1 MLEFYKARRE
11 KHRKGVRTLYNH
23 KRTIKKLSLL
33 LILVMAVTLLTPAV
47 NAGASGTP
55 ASAANNAVQFL
66 YNEYIQKG
74 INNSEYGVGSYALYV
89 LKQAGVDVS
98 SWVYNGENLNDA
110 VINAVYN
117 DISQPDNVPAKI
129 LAQDLLAVQ
138 ALGREDLTNRLV
150 DILKNRQ
157 TENGF
162 DNNPFSD
169 MPAFDL
175 LGRAGKLSV
184 VNAAYTRDY
193 ILSNQLTQSTV
204 PAEVYGA
211 WGGSWTDDKGNTNYF
226 ADFMATAQAVRALY
240 YLDPGGEDADIQAA
254 ISKGLA
260 WMQDR
265 QKADGS
271 FQDDYGF
278 DDPVLDTAEVVLTLK
293 ELERDP
299 AEWKTSEGKT
309 AVDYLMSSAVI
320 NEDGSLGS
328 CGNAW
333 DANWVL
339 SACNSLGIQPTVWR
353 FYLDP
358 STNTL
363 NIGAQQQFRA
373 VWQDACGQ
381 SSDVTQ
387 WAIWSVADSSIA
399 SVDDSVYG
407 LVKAIKAGQTVVK
420 AVYNGLTASAALTVQ
435 AAGGGNAPVTVV
447 TVGMAVVGMNN
458 ELLFGP
464 SYVTVTKDNQWG
476 LTALGALDA
485 SGVPYH
491 TSTWSWGVLVD
502 EIAGQ
507 ANSGMAGWMY
517 TVNGQVPSYGPEKYN
532 IKEGDRIIFYYS
544 KSMDQQPLKWDDLMK
559 QVSAGNIQ
567 TGNLPAPVSD
577 STLNAA
583 IEDAGSA
590 GRVVLQAEDNQ
601 TVLALTVDQLAK
613 ITGVNKPLAVTVQGV
628 QFVLSVD
635 SLKVPE
641 LTAAGMAQLQVKAQK
656 LSSTEAHELVKPV
669 AGELK
674 LVGDVYELDVLAVQE
689 NGTAQKIAQLPDC
702 RVLLPVPAEARE
714 AAAGGRVK
722 VYRYDES
729 EKTWDEV
736 GGTYDPAAGG
746 LTFKADHFS
755 KYALM
760 ETSAPPELKTFADIA
775 GHWAQKEIEF
785 MATKGFVTGV
795 GENKFAPEATVTRAE
810 FAAILARMA
819 GLMADPDGAK
829 LFNDVP
835 QDAWYCGM
843 VGAAAKAGLVRGTGE
858 HSFAPNEPITREQM
872 AAMMARLMAREG
884 QDMGIGEADAARML
898 AGFEDAASISPWA
911 RNSVALVVWEQV
923 MRGRALAR
931 FIPAGNTT
939 RAEATVV
946 LYRVWQKLQPAAADK
961 K

>member
-1 MLEFYKARRE
+1 M
-11 KHRKGVRTLYNH
+11 YNH
-23 KRTIKKLSLL
+23 KRMIKKLSLL
-33 LILVMAVTLLTPAV
+33 LVLVMAVTMLTPAV
-47 NAGASGTP
+47 NAGASGMP
-55 ASAANNAVQFL
+55 ASPANNAVQFL

-89 LKQAGVDVS
+89 LKQAGVDVA

-129 LAQDLLAVQ
+129 LAQDLVAVQ
-138 ALGREDLTNRLV
+138 ALGRSDLADQLV
-150 DILKNRQ
+150 EILKNRQ

-162 DNNPFSD
+162 DTGAYSLFSNL
-169 MPAFDL
+169 PAFDL

-226 ADFMATAQAVRALY
+226 ADFMATAQAVRALH
-240 YLDPGGEDADIQAA
+240 YLDPGGQDARVQAA
-254 ISKGLA
+254 INNGLN
-260 WMQDR
+260 WMRNQ

-271 FQDDYGF
+271 FVAGW
-278 DDPVLDTAEVVLTLK
+278 DDPAIDTAEVVVTLK
-293 ELERDP
+293 ALGRDP
-299 AEWKTSEGKT
+299 ADWKTGDGKT
-309 AVDYLMSSAVI
+309 AVDYLMNNVL
-320 NEDGSLGS
+320 NPDGSFGTS
-328 CGNAW
+328 KNAM
-333 DANWVL
+333 DAIWVL

-358 STNTL
+358 LSNTL

-373 VWQDACGQ
+373 VWQDAYSQ
-381 SSDVTQ
+381 SDVTQ

-399 SVDDSVYG
+399 SVDGSG
-407 LVKAIKAGQTVVK
+407 LVTAKSAGQTVVK
-420 AVYNGLTASAALTVQ
+420 AVYNGLTASAALTVKS
-435 AAGGGNAPVTVV
+435 AAGGGGTAAAV
-447 TVGMAVVGMNN
+447 TVGMAVVGMNG
-458 ELLFGP
+458 ELLYSP
-464 SYVTVTKDNQWG
+464 SYVMVPKENKWG

-491 TSTWSWGVLVD
+491 TSTWSWGILVD

-544 KSMDQQPLKWDDLMK
+544 KSMDQQPPKWDDLMK

-590 GRVVLQAEDNQ
+590 GRVVLQAEENQ

-641 LTAAGMAQLQVKAQK
+641 LKVADAAQLQVKAQK

-669 AGELK
+669 TGELK
-674 LVGDVYELDVLAVQE
+674 LVGDVYELDVLAVKKD
-689 NGTAQKIAQLPDC
+689 GTVQKIAQIPGCL
-702 RVLLPVPAEARE
+702 VMLPVPAEAKE

-729 EKTWDEV
+729 EKTWEEV
-736 GGTYDPAAGG
+736 GGTYDPVAGG

-775 GHWAQKEIEF
+775 GHWAQKEIEI
-785 MATKGFVTGV
+785 MATKGFVAGV
-795 GENKFAPEATVTRAE
+795 GDNKFAPEATVTRAE

-819 GLMADPDGAK
+819 GLTADPDGARR
-829 LFNDVP
+829 FNDVP
-835 QDAWYCGM
+835 QNAWYCGM

-872 AAMMARLMAREG
+872 AAMMVRLMAREG
-884 QDMGIGEADAARML
+884 QDMGIGEADAARIL

-911 RNSVALVVWEQV
+911 RNSVALVVREGI
-923 MRGRALAR
+923 MKGRTVAQ
-931 FIPAGNTT
+931 FVPAGNTT

-946 LYRVWQKLQPAAADK
+946 LYRVWQKLQPPAQNK
-961 K
+961 

>member
-1 MLEFYKARRE
+1 M
-11 KHRKGVRTLYNH
+11 YNH
-23 KRTIKKLSLL
+23 KRMIKKLSLL
-33 LILVMAVTLLTPAV
+33 LVLVMAVTMLTPVV
-47 NAGASGTP
+47 NAGASGMP
-55 ASAANNAVQFL
+55 ASPANNAVQFL

-98 SWVYNGENLNDA
+98 SWEYNGENLNDA
-110 VINAVYN
+110 VVKAVYS
-117 DISQPDNVPAKI
+117 DISQPDKVPAKI

-138 ALGREDLTNRLV
+138 ALGRSDLTDQLV
-150 DILKNRQ
+150 EILKDRQ

-162 DNNPFSD
+162 DTGTYSLFSNL
-169 MPAFDL
+169 PAFDL
-175 LGRAGKLSV
+175 LGRAGFMSV
-184 VNAAYTRDY
+184 VNAVYAKEY
-193 ILSNQLTQSTV
+193 ILSQQLTV
-204 PAEVYGA
+204 NEEVYGS
-211 WGGSWTDDKGNTNYF
+211 WGGSWTDKDGTHYF

-240 YLDPGGEDADIQAA
+240 YLDPEGKDADIQAA

-260 WMQDR
+260 WMQK
-265 QKADGS
+265 QQQADGS
-271 FQDDYGF
+271 FVAGW
-278 DDPVLDTAEVVLTLK
+278 DDPAIDTAEVVVTLK
-293 ELERDP
+293 VLERDP
-299 AEWKTSEGKT
+299 ADWKTSDGKT
-309 AVDYLMSSAVI
+309 AVDYLMNNVL
-320 NEDGSLGS
+320 NPDGSFGTS
-328 CGNAW
+328 KNAM
-333 DANWVL
+333 DAIWVL
-339 SACNSLGIQPTVWR
+339 SACNSLEIQPTVWR

-381 SSDVTQ
+381 SDVTQ

-420 AVYNGLTASAALTVQ
+420 AVYNGLTAWAALTVKS
-435 AAGGGNAPVTVV
+435 AAGGGGTATAV

-491 TSTWSWGVLVD
+491 TSTWSWGILVD

-544 KSMDQQPLKWDDLMK
+544 KSMDQQPPKWDDLMK

-628 QFVLSVD
+628 QFILSVD

-674 LVGDVYELDVLAVQE
+674 LVGDVYELDVLAVKKD
-689 NGTAQKIAQLPDC
+689 GTVQKIGQFPDC

-714 AAAGGRVK
+714 AAATGRVK

-746 LTFKADHFS
+746 LAFKADHFS

-760 ETSAPPELKTFADIA
+760 ETTAPPAVKTFADIA
-775 GHWAQKEIEF
+775 GHWAQKEIEI
-785 MATKGFVTGV
+785 MATKGFVAGV
-795 GENKFAPEATVTRAE
+795 GDNKFAPEATVTRAE

-819 GLMADPDGAK
+819 GLTADPDGAK
-829 LFNDVP
+829 RFNDVP
-835 QDAWYCGM
+835 QNAWYCGM

-872 AAMMARLMAREG
+872 AAMMVRLMAREG
-884 QDMGIGEADAARML
+884 QDMGIGEADAARIL

-911 RNSVALVVWEQV
+911 RNSVALVVREQV
-923 MRGRALAR
+923 MKGRAQAR

-946 LYRVWQKLQPAAADK
+946 LYRVWQKLQPSAQNK
-961 K
+961 

>member
-1 MLEFYKARRE
+1 M
-11 KHRKGVRTLYNH
+11 YNH
-23 KRTIKKLSLL
+23 KRMIKKLSLL
-33 LILVMAVTLLTPAV
+33 LVLVMAVTMLTPAV
-47 NAGASGTP
+47 NAGASGMP
-55 ASAANNAVQFL
+55 ASPANNAVQFL

-89 LKQAGVDVS
+89 LKQAGVDVA

-129 LAQDLLAVQ
+129 LAQDLVAVQ
-138 ALGREDLTNRLV
+138 ALGRSDLADQLV
-150 DILKNRQ
+150 EILKNRQ

-162 DNNPFSD
+162 DTGAYSLFSNL
-169 MPAFDL
+169 PAFDL

-226 ADFMATAQAVRALY
+226 ADFMATAQSVRALH
-240 YLDPGGEDADIQAA
+240 YLDPGGQDARVQAA
-254 ISKGLA
+254 INNGLN
-260 WMQDR
+260 WMRNQ

-271 FQDDYGF
+271 FVAGW
-278 DDPVLDTAEVVLTLK
+278 DDPAIDTAEVVVTLK
-293 ELERDP
+293 ALGRDP
-299 AEWKTSEGKT
+299 ADWKTGDGKT
-309 AVDYLMSSAVI
+309 AVDYLMNNVL
-320 NEDGSLGS
+320 NPDGSFGTS
-328 CGNAW
+328 KNAM
-333 DANWVL
+333 DAIWVL
-339 SACNSLGIQPTVWR
+339 SAYNLLSSQ
-353 FYLDP
+353 FYINP
-358 STNTL
+358 SNVIR
-363 NIGAQQQFRA
+363 NIDEQQQFTA
-373 VWQDACGQ
+373 VWQDAYGQ
-381 SSDVTQ
+381 SDVTQ

-420 AVYNGLTASAALTVQ
+420 AVYNGLTAWAALTVKS
-435 AAGGGNAPVTVV
+435 AAGGGGTATAV

-491 TSTWSWGVLVD
+491 TSTWSWGILVD

-544 KSMDQQPLKWDDLMK
+544 KSMDQQPPKWDDLMK

-628 QFVLSVD
+628 QFILSVD

-674 LVGDVYELDVLAVQE
+674 LVGDVY
-689 NGTAQKIAQLPDC
+689 
-702 RVLLPVPAEARE
+702 
-714 AAAGGRVK
+714 
-722 VYRYDES
+722 
-729 EKTWDEV
+729 
-736 GGTYDPAAGG
+736 
-746 LTFKADHFS
+746 
-755 KYALM
+755 
-760 ETSAPPELKTFADIA
+760 
-775 GHWAQKEIEF
+775 
-785 MATKGFVTGV
+785 
-795 GENKFAPEATVTRAE
+795 
-810 FAAILARMA
+810 
-819 GLMADPDGAK
+819 
-829 LFNDVP
+829 
-835 QDAWYCGM
+835 
-843 VGAAAKAGLVRGTGE
+843 
-858 HSFAPNEPITREQM
+858 
-872 AAMMARLMAREG
+872 
-884 QDMGIGEADAARML
+884 
-898 AGFEDAASISPWA
+898 
-911 RNSVALVVWEQV
+911 
-923 MRGRALAR
+923 
-931 FIPAGNTT
+931 
-939 RAEATVV
+939 
-946 LYRVWQKLQPAAADK
+946 
-961 K
+961 

>member
-1 MLEFYKARRE
+1 MY
-11 KHRKGVRTLYNH
+11 HH
-23 KRTIKKLSLL
+23 KRTVKKLSLL
-33 LILVMAVTLLTPAV
+33 LVLVMAATLLTPAV
-47 NAGASGTP
+47 NAGASGVSGSP
-55 ASAANNAVQFL
+55 ANNAVQFL

-89 LKQAGVDVS
+89 LKQAGVDVA

-129 LAQDLLAVQ
+129 LAQDLLAMQ
-138 ALGREDLTNRLV
+138 ALGRSDLADQLV
-150 DILKNRQ
+150 EILKNRQ

-162 DNNPFSD
+162 DTGAYSLFSNL
-169 MPAFDL
+169 PAFDL
-175 LGRAGKLSV
+175 LGRAGLMSV
-184 VNAAYTRDY
+184 VKLVYAKEY
-193 ILSNQLTQSTV
+193 ILSQQLTV
-204 PAEVYGA
+204 NEEVYGS

-226 ADFMATAQAVRALY
+226 ADFMATAQAVRALH
-240 YLDPGGEDADIQAA
+240 YLDPGGQDARVQAA
-254 ISKGLA
+254 INNGLN
-260 WMQDR
+260 WMRNQ

-271 FQDDYGF
+271 FVAGW
-278 DDPVLDTAEVVLTLK
+278 DDPAIDTAEVVVTLK
-293 ELERDP
+293 ALERDP
-299 AEWKTSEGKT
+299 ADWKTSDGKT
-309 AVDYLMSSAVI
+309 AVDYLMNNVL
-320 NEDGSLGS
+320 NPDGSFGTS
-328 CGNAW
+328 KNAM
-333 DANWVL
+333 DAIWVL

-353 FYLDP
+353 LYLDP
-358 STNTL
+358 PSNTL

-373 VWQDACGQ
+373 VWQDAYGQ
-381 SSDVTQ
+381 SDVTQ
-387 WAIWSVADSSIA
+387 WATWSVADSSIA

-420 AVYNGLTASAALTVQ
+420 AVYNGLTAAATLTVQ
-435 AAGGGNAPVTVV
+435 SAAGGGGTATAV
-447 TVGMAVVGMNN
+447 TVGMAVVGLNG
-458 ELLFGP
+458 ELLYGP
-464 SYVTVTKDNQWG
+464 SYVMVPKENKWG

-491 TSTWSWGVLVD
+491 TSTWSWGILVD

-517 TVNGQVPSYGPEKYN
+517 TVNGQVPSFGPEKYN
-532 IKEGDRIIFYYS
+532 IKEGDKIIWYYS
-544 KSMDQQPLKWDDLMK
+544 KSMDQQPPKWDDLVK
-559 QVSAGNIQ
+559 QASGGSNQAA
-567 TGNLPAPVSD
+567 NLPAPVSD
-577 STLNAA
+577 STLKAA

-641 LTAAGMAQLQVKAQK
+641 LKVADAAQLQVKVQK
-656 LSSTEAHELVKPV
+656 LSSTEAQDLAKPV
-669 AGELK
+669 ADKLK
-674 LVGDVYELDVLAVQE
+674 LVGDVYELDVLAVKKD
-689 NGTAQKIAQLPDC
+689 GTVQKIAQLPDC

-722 VYRYDES
+722 AYRYDES
-729 EKTWDEV
+729 KKTWEEV

-785 MATKGFVTGV
+785 MATKGYVAGV
-795 GENKFAPEATVTRAE
+795 GDNKFAPEATVTRAE
-810 FAAILARMA
+810 FATILARMA
-819 GLMADPDGAK
+819 GLTAEPDGAK
-829 LFNDVP
+829 RFNDVP
-835 QDAWYCGM
+835 QNAWYCGM
-843 VGAAAKAGLVRGTGE
+843 VGAAAKAGLVRGVGE

-872 AAMMARLMAREG
+872 AAMMVRLMAQKG
-884 QDMGIGEADAARML
+884 QDMSIDEAGAARIL

-911 RNSVALVVWEQV
+911 RNSVALVVREQV
-923 MRGRALAR
+923 MRGRALVR
-931 FIPAGNTT
+931 FIPAGQTT

-946 LYRVWQKLQPAAADK
+946 LYRVWQKLQPPAQNK
-961 K
+961 

>member
-162 DNNPFSD
+162 DTGAYSLFSNL
-169 MPAFDL
+169 PAFDL
-175 LGRAGKLSV
+175 LGRADKISV
-184 VNAAYTRDY
+184 LNTAYAKEY
-193 ILSNQLTQSTV
+193 ILGTRKTTV
-204 PAEVYGA
+204 NDPAYGT
-211 WGGSWTDDKGNTNYF
+211 WGYIYEGAYYP
-226 ADFMATAQAVRALY
+226 DFMTTAQAVRVLH
-240 YLDPGGEDADIQAA
+240 YLDPKGQDSQIQDAINA
-254 ISKGLA
+254 GLNWLKA
-260 WMQDR
+260 Q

-271 FQDDYGF
+271 FVAGW
-278 DDPVLDTAEVVLTLK
+278 DDPLVDTAEVIITLK
-293 ELERDP
+293 TLGVDP
-299 AEWKTSEGKT
+299 STWSKNRKT
-309 AVDYLMSSAVI
+309 AVNYLLNNPPALRENSVH
-320 NEDGSLGS
+320 
-328 CGNAW
+328 NAM
-333 DANWVL
+333 DAAWVL
-339 SACNSLGIQPTVWR
+339 SALTILGESPTLSCNGPVL

-358 STNTL
+358 FNPSGITL
-363 NIGAQQQFRA
+363 IADAQQQFRA
-373 VWQDACGQ
+373 VWQDAYSQ
-381 SSDVTQ
+381 SDVTQ
-387 WAIWSVADSSIA
+387 WAAWSVADSSIA

-420 AVYNGLTASAALTVQ
+420 AVYNGLTASATLTVKS
-435 AAGGGNAPVTVV
+435 AAGGGGTATAV

-491 TSTWSWGVLVD
+491 TSTWAWGVLVD
-502 EIAGQ
+502 EISGQ

-544 KSMDQQPLKWDDLMK
+544 KSMDQQPPKWDDLMK

-674 LVGDVYELDVLAVQE
+674 LVGDVYELDVLAVKKD
-689 NGTAQKIAQLPDC
+689 GTVQKIGQFPDC

-714 AAAGGRVK
+714 AAATGRVK

>member
-1 MLEFYKARRE
+1 M
-11 KHRKGVRTLYNH
+11 YNH
-23 KRTIKKLSLL
+23 KRAVKKLSLL
-33 LILVMAVTLLTPAV
+33 LVLVMAVTLLIPAV
-47 NAGASGTP
+47 NAGAGGTP
-55 ASAANNAVQFL
+55 ASPANNAVQFL

-74 INNSEYGVGSYALYV
+74 INNSEYGVGSYALYI
-89 LKQAGVDVS
+89 LKQAGVDVA
-98 SWVYNGENLNDA
+98 SWVYNGENLEDA
-110 VINAVYN
+110 VTNAVYK

-138 ALGREDLTNRLV
+138 ALGRSDLADQLV
-150 DILKNRQ
+150 EILKNRQ

-162 DNNPFSD
+162 DTGAYSLFSNL
-169 MPAFDL
+169 PAFDL
-175 LGRAGKLSV
+175 LGRAGLMSV
-184 VNAAYTRDY
+184 VKLVYAKEY
-193 ILSNQLTQSTV
+193 ILSQQLTV
-204 PAEVYGA
+204 NEEVYGS
-211 WGGSWTDDKGNTNYF
+211 WGGSWTDDKGNINYF
-226 ADFMATAQAVRALY
+226 ADFMATAQAVRALH
-240 YLDPGGEDADIQAA
+240 YLDPGGQDARVQAA
-254 ISKGLA
+254 INNGLN
-260 WMQDR
+260 WMRNQ

-271 FQDDYGF
+271 FVAGW
-278 DDPVLDTAEVVLTLK
+278 DDPAIDTAEMVVTLK
-293 ELERDP
+293 ALGRDP
-299 AEWKTSEGKT
+299 ADWKTGDGKT
-309 AVDYLMSSAVI
+309 PVDYLMNNVL
-320 NEDGSLGS
+320 NPDGSFGTS
-328 CGNAW
+328 KNAM
-333 DANWVL
+333 DAIWVL

-358 STNTL
+358 SSNTL

-381 SSDVTQ
+381 SDVTQ
-387 WAIWSVADSSIA
+387 WAIWAVADSSIA
-399 SVDDSVYG
+399 SVNGGG
-407 LVKAIKAGQTVVK
+407 LVTAKSAGQTVVK
-420 AVYNGLTASAALTVQ
+420 AVYNGLTASAALTVKS
-435 AAGGGNAPVTVV
+435 AAGGGGTATAV
-447 TVGMAVVGMNN
+447 TVGMAAVGAGG

-464 SYVTVTKDNQWG
+464 SYVTVSKDNKWG

-491 TSTWSWGVLVD
+491 TSTWAWGVLVD

-532 IKEGDRIIFYYS
+532 IKEGDRIIWYYS
-544 KSMDQQPLKWDDLMK
+544 KSMDQQPPKWDDLVK
-559 QVSAGNIQ
+559 RASGGSNQAA
-567 TGNLPAPVSD
+567 NLPAPVSD

-590 GRVVLQAEDNQ
+590 GRVVLQAEENQ
-601 TVLALTVDQLAK
+601 TVLALTVDQLTK

-641 LTAAGMAQLQVKAQK
+641 LKVADAAQLQVKARK
-656 LSSTEAHELVKPV
+656 LSSTEAQDLARPV

-674 LVGDVYELDVLAVQE
+674 LVGDVYELDVLAVKKD
-689 NGTAQKIAQLPDC
+689 GTVQKIAQLPDC

-714 AAAGGRVK
+714 AAAAGRVK

-729 EKTWDEV
+729 KKTWEEV

-746 LTFKADHFS
+746 LTFEADHFS

-760 ETSAPPELKTFADIA
+760 ETTVPPAVKTFADIA

-785 MATKGFVTGV
+785 MATKGYVAGM
-795 GENKFAPEATVTRAE
+795 GDSKFAPEATVTRAE

-819 GLMADPDGAK
+819 GLTADPDGAK
-829 LFNDVP
+829 RFNDVP
-835 QDAWYCGM
+835 QNAWYCGM

-858 HSFAPNEPITREQM
+858 HSFAPDEPITREQM
-872 AAMMARLMAREG
+872 AAMMARLMAQKG
-884 QDMGIGEADAARML
+884 LSMTISDADASGLL

-911 RNSVALVVWEQV
+911 RNPVTLAVREGI
-923 MRGRALAR
+923 MRGRTVAQ
-931 FIPAGNTT
+931 FVPAGHTI

>member
-1 MLEFYKARRE
+1 M
-11 KHRKGVRTLYNH
+11 YNH

-33 LILVMAVTLLTPAV
+33 LVLVMAVTMLTPAV

-55 ASAANNAVQFL
+55 ASPANNAVQFL

-89 LKQAGVDVS
+89 LKQAGVDVA
-98 SWVYNGENLNDA
+98 SWVYNGENLEDA
-110 VINAVYN
+110 VTNAVYN
-117 DISQPDNVPAKI
+117 DISQPDKVPAKI

-138 ALGREDLTNRLV
+138 ALGRSDLADQLV
-150 DILKNRQ
+150 EILKNRQ

-162 DNNPFSD
+162 DTGAYSLFSNL
-169 MPAFDL
+169 PAFDL

-226 ADFMATAQAVRALY
+226 ADFMATAQAVRALH
-240 YLDPGGEDADIQAA
+240 YLDPGGQDARVQAA
-254 ISKGLA
+254 INNGLN
-260 WMQDR
+260 WMRNQ

-271 FQDDYGF
+271 FVAGW
-278 DDPVLDTAEVVLTLK
+278 DDPAIDTAEVVVTLK
-293 ELERDP
+293 ALGRDP
-299 AEWKTSEGKT
+299 ADWKTGDGKT
-309 AVDYLMSSAVI
+309 AVDYLMNNVL
-320 NEDGSLGS
+320 NPDGSFGTS
-328 CGNAW
+328 KNAM
-333 DANWVL
+333 DAIWVL

-358 STNTL
+358 SSNTL

-381 SSDVTQ
+381 SDVTQ

-399 SVDDSVYG
+399 SVDGSG
-407 LVKAIKAGQTVVK
+407 LVTAKNAGQTVVK
-420 AVYNGLTASAALTVQ
+420 AVYNGLTASAALTVKS
-435 AAGGGNAPVTVV
+435 AAGGGGTAAAV
-447 TVGMAVVGMNN
+447 TVGMAVVGMNG
-458 ELLFGP
+458 ELLYSP
-464 SYVTVTKDNQWG
+464 SYVMVPKENKWG

-491 TSTWSWGVLVD
+491 TSTWSWGILVD

-532 IKEGDRIIFYYS
+532 IKEGDKIIWYYS
-544 KSMDQQPLKWDDLMK
+544 KSMDQQPPKWEDLVK
-559 QVSAGNIQ
+559 QASTGYSQ

-583 IEDAGSA
+583 IKDAGSA

-601 TVLALTVDQLAK
+601 TVLALRVDQLAK
-613 ITGVNKPLAVTVQGV
+613 IVDVNKPLAVTVSGV

-641 LTAAGMAQLQVKAQK
+641 LKVADAAQLQVKAQK
-656 LSSTEAHELVKPV
+656 LSSTEAQDLARPV

-674 LVGDVYELDVLAVQE
+674 LVGDVYELDVLAVKKD
-689 NGTAQKIAQLPDC
+689 GTVQKIAQLPGC

-714 AAAGGRVK
+714 AAATGRVK

-760 ETSAPPELKTFADIA
+760 ETTAPPELITFADIA

-785 MATKGFVTGV
+785 MTTKGFVTGV

-819 GLMADPDGAK
+819 GLTADPDGAER
-829 LFNDVP
+829 FNDVP

-858 HSFAPNEPITREQM
+858 HSFAPNEPITRQQM
-872 AAMMARLMAREG
+872 AVMMARLMAREG
-884 QDMGIGEADAARML
+884 QDMGIGEAGAARIL

-911 RNSVALVVWEQV
+911 RNSVALVIREGI
-923 MRGRALAR
+923 MKGRTVTQ
-931 FIPAGNTT
+931 FVPAGHTT

-946 LYRVWQKLQPAAADK
+946 LCRVWQKLQPAAADK

>member
-1 MLEFYKARRE
+1 M
-11 KHRKGVRTLYNH
+11 YNH

-33 LILVMAVTLLTPAV
+33 LVLVMAVTLLTPAV
-47 NAGASGTP
+47 NAGAGGMP
-55 ASAANNAVQFL
+55 ASPANNAVQFL

-74 INNSEYGVGSYALYV
+74 INNSEYGVGSYAIYV
-89 LKQAGVDVS
+89 LKQAGVDVA

-110 VINAVYN
+110 VINAVYK

-129 LAQDLLAVQ
+129 LAQDLVAVQ
-138 ALGREDLTNRLV
+138 ALGRSDLADQLV
-150 DILKNRQ
+150 EILKNRQ

-162 DNNPFSD
+162 DTGAYSLFSNL
-169 MPAFDL
+169 PAFDL
-175 LGRAGKLSV
+175 LGRAGLMSV
-184 VNAAYTRDY
+184 VKLVYAKEY
-193 ILSNQLTQSTV
+193 ILSQQLTV
-204 PAEVYGA
+204 NEEVYGS

-226 ADFMATAQAVRALY
+226 ADFMATAQAVRALH
-240 YLDPGGEDADIQAA
+240 YLDPGGQDARVQAA
-254 ISKGLA
+254 INNGLN
-260 WMQDR
+260 WMRNQ

-271 FQDDYGF
+271 FVAGW
-278 DDPVLDTAEVVLTLK
+278 DDPAIDTAEVVVTLK
-293 ELERDP
+293 ALGRDP
-299 AEWKTSEGKT
+299 ADWKTGDGKT
-309 AVDYLMSSAVI
+309 AVDYLMNSVL
-320 NEDGSLGS
+320 NPDGSFGTS
-328 CGNAW
+328 KNAM
-333 DANWVL
+333 DAIWVL
-339 SACNSLGIQPTVWR
+339 SACNSLGIKPTVWR

-373 VWQDACGQ
+373 VWQDAYGQ
-381 SSDVTQ
+381 SDVTQ
-387 WAIWSVADSSIA
+387 WAAWSVADSSIA

-420 AVYNGLTASAALTVQ
+420 AVYNGLTASATLTVKS
-435 AAGGGNAPVTVV
+435 AGGGGGTATAV

-458 ELLFGP
+458 ELLFDP
-464 SYVTVTKDNQWG
+464 SYVTVSKDNKWG

-517 TVNGQVPSYGPEKYN
+517 TVNGQVPSFGPEKYN

-544 KSMDQQPLKWDDLMK
+544 KSMDQQPPRWDDLVK
-559 QVSAGNIQ
+559 RASGGSSQAA
-567 TGNLPAPVSD
+567 NLPAPVSD

-641 LTAAGMAQLQVKAQK
+641 LKVADAAQLQVKAQK
-656 LSSTEAHELVKPV
+656 LSSTEARDLAEPV

-674 LVGDVYELDVLAVQE
+674 LVGDVYELDVLAVKKD
-689 NGTAQKIAQLPDC
+689 GTAQKIAQIPGCL
-702 RVLLPVPAEARE
+702 VMLPVPAEAKE

-729 EKTWDEV
+729 EKTWEEV
-736 GGTYDPAAGG
+736 GGTYDPAAGV
-746 LTFKADHFS
+746 LTFKAEHFS

-760 ETSAPPELKTFADIA
+760 ETSTPPAVKTFADIA

-785 MATKGFVTGV
+785 MATKGYVAGV
-795 GENKFAPEATVTRAE
+795 GDNKFAPEATVTRAE

-819 GLMADPDGAK
+819 GLTADPDGARC
-829 LFNDVP
+829 FNDVP
-835 QDAWYCGM
+835 QNAWYCGM

-872 AAMMARLMAREG
+872 AAMMVRLMAREG
-884 QDMGIGEADAARML
+884 QDMSIGEAGAVRML

-911 RNSVALVVWEQV
+911 RNSVALVVREGI
-923 MRGRALAR
+923 MKGRTVTQ
-931 FIPAGNTT
+931 FVPAGHTT
-939 RAEATVV
+939 RAEAAVV
-946 LYRVWQKLQPAAADK
+946 LCRVWQKLQPAAQNK
-961 K
+961 

>member
-1 MLEFYKARRE
+1 MLEFYKAQRE

-33 LILVMAVTLLTPAV
+33 LVLVMAVTLLTPAV
-47 NAGASGTP
+47 NAGAGGTP
-55 ASAANNAVQFL
+55 ASPANNAVQFL

-89 LKQAGVDVS
+89 LKQAGVDVA
-98 SWVYNGENLNDA
+98 SWVYNGENLEDA
-110 VINAVYN
+110 VTNAAYK

-129 LAQDLLAVQ
+129 LAQDLVAAQ
-138 ALGREDLTNRLV
+138 ALGRSDLTDQLV
-150 DILKNRQ
+150 EILKNRQ

-162 DNNPFSD
+162 DTGAYSLFSNL
-169 MPAFDL
+169 PAFDL

-211 WGGSWTDDKGNTNYF
+211 WGGSWTDDKDNTNYF
-226 ADFMATAQAVRALY
+226 ADFMATAQAVRALH
-240 YLDPGGEDADIQAA
+240 YLDPGGQDARVQAA
-254 ISKGLA
+254 INNGLN
-260 WMQDR
+260 WMRNQ

-271 FQDDYGF
+271 FVAGW
-278 DDPVLDTAEVVLTLK
+278 DDPAIDTAEVVVTLK
-293 ELERDP
+293 ALERDP
-299 AEWKTSEGKT
+299 ADWKTGDGKT
-309 AVDYLMSSAVI
+309 AVDYLMNNAL
-320 NEDGSLGS
+320 NPDGSFGTS
-328 CGNAW
+328 KNAM
-333 DANWVL
+333 DAIWVL
-339 SACNSLGIQPTVWR
+339 SAYNLLSSQ
-353 FYLDP
+353 FYINP
-358 STNTL
+358 SNVIR
-363 NIGAQQQFRA
+363 NIDEQQQFTA
-373 VWQDACGQ
+373 VWQNACGQ
-381 SSDVTQ
+381 SDVTQ
-387 WAIWSVADSSIA
+387 WATWSVADESIA
-399 SVDDSVYG
+399 SVDDSVYKG
-407 LVKAIKAGQTVVK
+407 QVKAKSAGQTVVK
-420 AVYNGLTASAALTVQ
+420 AVYNGLTASAALTVKS
-435 AAGGGNAPVTVV
+435 AAGGGGTATAVTVR
-447 TVGMAVVGMNN
+447 MAVVGMNN
-458 ELLFGP
+458 ELLFVP

-491 TSTWSWGVLVD
+491 TSTWAWGILVD

-517 TVNGQVPSYGPEKYN
+517 VVNDQLPSYGPEKYN
-532 IKEGDRIIFYYS
+532 IKDGDRIIWYYS
-544 KSMDQQPLKWDDLMK
+544 KSMDQQPPRWDDLVK
-559 QVSAGNIQ
+559 RASGGSNQA
-567 TGNLPAPVSD
+567 GNLPAPVSD

-583 IEDAGSA
+583 IEGAGSA

-656 LSSTEAHELVKPV
+656 LSSTEAQDLARPV

-674 LVGDVYELDVLAVQE
+674 LVGDVYELDVLAVKKD
-689 NGTAQKIAQLPDC
+689 GTVQKIGQFPDC

-714 AAAGGRVK
+714 AAATGRVK

-729 EKTWDEV
+729 KKTWDEV

-746 LTFKADHFS
+746 LAFKADHFS

-760 ETSAPPELKTFADIA
+760 ETTAPPAVKTFADIA
-775 GHWAQKEIEF
+775 GHWAQKEIEI
-785 MATKGFVTGV
+785 MATKGFVAGV
-795 GENKFAPEATVTRAE
+795 GDNKFAPEATVSRAE

-819 GLMADPDGAK
+819 GLTADPDGARR
-829 LFNDVP
+829 FNDVP
-835 QDAWYCGM
+835 QNAWYCGM

-858 HSFAPNEPITREQM
+858 HSFAPDEPITREQM
-872 AAMMARLMAREG
+872 AAMMVRLMAREG
-884 QDMGIGEADAARML
+884 QDMGIGEADAARIL

-911 RNSVALVVWEQV
+911 RNSVALVVREQV
-923 MRGRALAR
+923 MRGRVLAR

-939 RAEATVV
+939 RAEAAVV